1 MPSRAV
7 VATIVAVVWLLD
19 RFTKWIIEARFSAWD
34 NYVVIPGFF
43 SIVHTQNSGAAFGL
57 FSDST
62 SEWRGVFLIGL
73 SLVVMALVAVMLVQS
88 FRAHPVA
95 SPALRYGLA
104 LVLGGALGNIFDRV
118 RAGTVTDFLLFY
130 LGPYQWPVF
139 NVADTSISI
148 GAGLILLDMWKNRRE
163 AQAG

>member
-1 MPSRAV
+1 M
-7 VATIVAVVWLLD
+7 
-19 RFTKWIIEARFSAWD
+19 
-34 NYVVIPGFF
+34 
-43 SIVHTQNSGAAFGL
+43 
-57 FSDST
+57 
-62 SEWRGVFLIGL
+62 FLIGL
-73 SLVVMALVAVMLVQS
+73 SLAVMVLVAAMLVQS
-88 FRAHPVA
+88 FRAQPMA

>member
-1 MPSRAV
+1 MPSRAA
-7 VATIVAVVWLLD
+7 VAAIIAGVWSLD
-19 RFTKWIIEARFSAWD
+19 RITKWIIETRFSAWD

-57 FSDST
+57 LADSP

-73 SLVVMALVAVMLVQS
+73 SLAVMAFVTVLLIQS
-88 FRAHPVA
+88 LRPHPMA
-95 SPALRYGLA
+95 STALRYGLA
-104 LVLGGALGNIFDRV
+104 LVLGGAMGNIFDRV

-130 LGPYQWPVF
+130 IGAYQWPVF

-148 GAGLILLDMWKNRRE
+148 GASLILLDMWKNRN
-163 AQAG
+163 APQSG